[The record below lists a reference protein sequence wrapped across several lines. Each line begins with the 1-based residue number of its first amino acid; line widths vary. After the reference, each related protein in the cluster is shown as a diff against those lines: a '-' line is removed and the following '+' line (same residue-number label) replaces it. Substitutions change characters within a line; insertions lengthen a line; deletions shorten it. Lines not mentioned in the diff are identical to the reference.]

1 MLCGFAERLYF
12 FSEVKMDFEFEK
24 KAAEKGYK
32 AVCGVDEAGRGP
44 LAGPVFAAAVILPRD
59 CVIEGLNDS
68 KKLSEKKR
76 DLLFDIIKE
85 KAISWSVASVDEKT
99 IDEIN
104 ILQAT
109 YQAMKKAVEGLSV
122 AADYALIDGNRMPPL
137 QIDGETIVKG
147 DSRSPSVAA
156 ASILAKVSRDRFMLE
171 LDKKYP
177 QYQFSKHKGYGT
189 KLHYEMLEQHGISD
203 CHRLSFLKNLDSSG
217 KRNDKK

>member
-1 MLCGFAERLYF
+1 
-12 FSEVKMDFEFEK
+12 MDFEYEL
-24 KAAEKGYK
+24 KAKNKGFK

-44 LAGPVFAAAVILPRD
+44 LAGPVFAAAVILPENCEID
-59 CVIEGLNDS
+59 GLNDS

-76 DLLFDIIKE
+76 EALFDIIKE

-109 YQAMKKAVEGLSV
+109 YLAMKNAVEGLEV
-122 AADYALIDGNRMPPL
+122 TADYALIDGNRMPPIS
-137 QIDGETIVKG
+137 IDGETIVKG
-147 DSRSPSVAA
+147 DAKSMSVAA

-177 QYQFSKHKGYGT
+177 QYQFAKHKGYGT
-189 KLHYEMLEQHGISD
+189 KLHYEMLTEHGISD
-203 CHRLSFLKNLDSSG
+203 CHRITFLKSFTG
-217 KRNDKK
+217 EKK